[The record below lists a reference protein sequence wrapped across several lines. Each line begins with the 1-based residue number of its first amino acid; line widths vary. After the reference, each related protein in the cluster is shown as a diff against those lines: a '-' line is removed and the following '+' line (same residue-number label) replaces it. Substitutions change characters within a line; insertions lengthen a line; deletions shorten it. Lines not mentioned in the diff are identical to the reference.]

1 MLSSRQ
7 TCIILLMLLCIS
19 PLINGCSKTYYSA
32 MEKVGVHKR
41 DILVDRVKGARDSQT
56 EAQQQFKSAL
66 EQFGS
71 VVKLKNTD
79 LKKAYERLD
88 REYTDCEEAAEK
100 VSDRIDKVEDV
111 SEALFDEWEGELKLY
126 QNKDLRRTSKQRLRE
141 TKARYREMLASM
153 HAAEKSMIPVLN
165 TFRDN
170 VLFLKHNLNA
180 QAIGSLQ
187 SEFSNLEKD
196 IDDLIEQMNKAIAH
210 SNNFIAQMDS

>member
-1 MLSSRQ
+1 
-7 TCIILLMLLCIS
+7 
-19 PLINGCSKTYYSA
+19 